1 MVSVNKI
8 RDGVIEYAHARV
20 LPKLSP
26 GKQFAAGTVLGI
38 AAARVDAIANEL
50 AANSAVRA
58 TGIITENGMVDID
71 TLYNAAM
78 AQLRRQKTLPLDVPL
93 IGRLTFD
100 ENDIAELYR
109 TISAS

>member
-1 MVSVNKI
+1 MKGIEKI
-8 RDGVIEYAHARV
+8 TAR
-20 LPKLSP
+20 
-26 GKQFAAGTVLGI
+26 I
-38 AAARVDAIANEL
+38 AADAE